1 MDKRNMTYQLNYEIK
16 MASSDLKMKD
26 KVMGVRVFSYGYA
39 AQSLPHSHT
48 TSLLR
53 NHYLSQP
60 SATSTRNRKM
70 A

>member
-1 MDKRNMTYQLNYEIK
+1 MDKRKMTYQLHYEFK

-26 KVMGVRVFSYGYA
+26 KVMVVRVFSYGYT
-39 AQSLPHSHT
+39 AQSLPHPHT